1 MEEEYFDD
9 QQPAGEFDE
18 FDLAHWDDE
27 FVNAPI
33 EERDF
38 EPIPD
43 GRYQVAVDPVELTK
57 SQNTGNTMLKWKLK
71 VLGPN
76 HEGATL
82 WRNNVIATK
91 SNVQWLKNDL
101 HTCGLDLVKLSD
113 LPANLDRL
121 LDVKLE
127 VTKRTK
133 GDNENVYLN
142 RRIVLDGGAG
152 SAGDG
157 HDQGFA
163 GDDEIP
169 F

>member
-1 MEEEYFDD
+1 VEEEYFDD
-9 QQPAGEFDE
+9 QQPSGDFDE
-18 FDLAHWDDE
+18 FDLSQWDDD

-43 GRYQVAVDPVELTK
+43 GKYQVAVDRVELTK

-71 VLGPN
+71 VLGPK

-91 SNVQWLKNDL
+91 NNVQWLKNDL
-101 HTCGLDLVKLSD
+101 HVCGLDLEKLSD
-113 LPANLDRL
+113 LPAHLKKL
-121 LDVKLE
+121 LDVVLE
-127 VTKRTK
+127 VTQKTK
-133 GDNENVYLN
+133 GENVNVYIN
-142 RRIVLDGGAG
+142 RRIVT
-152 SAGDG
+152 GDES
-157 HDQGFA
+157 
-163 GDDEIP
+163 DDIERQIDEEAEKV